1 MQRDR
6 KGHDLIMLRDVLIVM
21 RGTVVAGLIGLL
33 VLPLLTRLFTPEAF
47 GHLQLYQSFLLLL
60 IVIPT
65 LRYDIAILR
74 AENEEELSALAWIC
88 LCANVGM
95 TLLVSVAY
103 EYLRGLNIAG
113 LSTLAPVAVH
123 LATLA
128 MFVTGMAQV
137 YLNVALRQSD
147 FSVNANTKV
156 VQALTYSVAS
166 VGLGAGKVG
175 VFGIIMGDFI
185 GRVAV
190 LGVLVWRYRTGV
202 FRRIPWSAI
211 RTAAWRFRE
220 YPFFALPG
228 GVVNSLGGMLTPVLI
243 YATFSASASG
253 QFGLVE
259 RSLLLPVGLIINS
272 VSQIYTAQVSQL
284 VREGGDCRSHFYG
297 ILRLLSLAAIVPVVL
312 IMLLA
317 PMAFSL
323 IFGEEWRL
331 AGSIAQSMAPA
342 FFFQLLAGSV
352 HMTLAVVGYQKVMMS
367 WEIGRLVLM
376 TCLWLAISHFGI
388 GFDDLIML
396 YAAATSLA
404 SIFFLLLCIIV
415 LQRPYHKAPLDR
427 LQL

>member
-190 LGVLVWRYRTGV
+190 LGRTRLALPD
-202 FRRIPWSAI
+202 RRIPKNTMVGDTHCGVAIPRISLFRPARRRGQFAGRNAYAGFDLCHIFGLRFRAI
-211 RTAAWRFRE
+211 RSGRAQ
-220 YPFFALPG
+220 PFVACGPD
-228 GVVNSLGGMLTPVLI
+228 
-243 YATFSASASG
+243 Y
-253 QFGLVE
+253 QFGFADIYCAGQST
-259 RSLLLPVGLIINS
+259 RPRRRGLP
-272 VSQIYTAQVSQL
+272 
-284 VREGGDCRSHFYG
+284 
-297 ILRLLSLAAIVPVVL
+297 
-312 IMLLA
+312 
-317 PMAFSL
+317 
-323 IFGEEWRL
+323 
-331 AGSIAQSMAPA
+331 
-342 FFFQLLAGSV
+342 
-352 HMTLAVVGYQKVMMS
+352 
-367 WEIGRLVLM
+367 
-376 TCLWLAISHFGI
+376 
-388 GFDDLIML
+388 
-396 YAAATSLA
+396 
-404 SIFFLLLCIIV
+404 
-415 LQRPYHKAPLDR
+415 
-427 LQL
+427 